1 LAFIKTSIYLFN
13 SNIVLKALKKQI
25 AKKLDNKNTREYI
38 YNYSKTNL
46 LLGIRISLSNKL

>member
-1 LAFIKTSIYLFN
+1 LAFIKTNIYLFN
-13 SNIVLKALKKQI
+13 SNIILKTFKKQI

-46 LLGIRISLSNKL
+46 LLRIYICLFNKL